1 MPLRYTSPSASAG
14 PLDLI
19 ERARRYLAK
28 MPPAITGQH
37 GHDQTFAVAC
47 TLVQGFGLSVDAAA
61 PLFADYN
68 ARCSPPWSE
77 HDLAHKLADADRAAP
92 PTEGRGYLARGT
104 GPASPRPVSTSQ
116 IVNSKS
122 EIAAGAASQFGTFL
136 RACFEPADVL
146 SIAPGA
152 LHPESARRLNV
163 SIHTQCLPGDA
174 LTRF

>member
-14 PLDLI
+14 PLDVI

-47 TLVQGFGLSVDAAA
+47 TLVQGFGLSVAEAA
-61 PLFADYN
+61 PLFAEYN

-77 HDLAHKLADADRAAP
+77 HDLAHKLTDADRASP
-92 PTEGRGYLARGT
+92 PTEGRGHLARST
-104 GPASPRPVSTSQ
+104 GPASPRPHASTVST
-116 IVNSKS
+116 
-122 EIAAGAASQFGTFL
+122 IATPSTPIPDATQFETFL

-146 SIAPGA
+146 SIAPGT
-152 LHPESARRLNV
+152 LLSVFGISFSSSRPVTDRN
-163 SIHTQCLPGDA
+163 
-174 LTRF
+174 